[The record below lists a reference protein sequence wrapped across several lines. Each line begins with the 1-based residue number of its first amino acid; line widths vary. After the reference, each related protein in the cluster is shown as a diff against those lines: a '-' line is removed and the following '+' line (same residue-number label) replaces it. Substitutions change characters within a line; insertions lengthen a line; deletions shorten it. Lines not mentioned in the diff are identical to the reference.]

1 MVTSLFI
8 YANGRKN
15 TYKFQNHSYGAC
27 TLIIRRYIHRE
38 ILQRFLWVAGL
49 LFLIYSSE
57 RFVGYLADAA
67 AGKISGSL
75 VFEFLWLKLVSVLPR
90 LLPITIF
97 LAVILTYSRLVS
109 DNEMAILSSSG
120 MSKLELLKIV
130 FSLIVPVCIFIA
142 VISFFVAPWAEVR
155 LEELKARARQEAD
168 ITGIAAGQ
176 FKEFSKGDRVVY
188 VESLSDDKTTMEN
201 IFLQI
206 RQHGKLGV
214 LTSDR
219 AVFEVDEESGNRYI
233 KFEDGR
239 RYVGQPGGLDY
250 RITEYKTYAI
260 LIETPEA
267 VLSSAKRRSSIPTS
281 VLLFSDVARYKA
293 ELQWRASSVFS
304 CMLLSLLAVILSQLS
319 IGEKRYTLIFI
330 SMLIYF
336 IYSNLLG
343 VSKSLLERDEIPSII
358 GLWWVHSLL
367 IISMLILY
375 YLPQI
380 KRHFKQNKDLQV
392 LQGPSIHS

>member
-1 MVTSLFI
+1 M
-8 YANGRKN
+8 
-15 TYKFQNHSYGAC
+15 
-27 TLIIRRYIHRE
+27 
-38 ILQRFLWVAGL
+38 QRFLWVAGL

-57 RFVGYLADAA
+57 KFVDYLAEAA
-67 AGKISGSL
+67 AGKISSSL
-75 VFEFLWLKLVSVLPR
+75 VFQLLWFKLVSVLPK
-90 LLPITIF
+90 LLPVTIF

-109 DNEMAILSSSG
+109 DNEMAILSASG
-120 MSKLELLKIV
+120 MSRLEQLKIV
-130 FSLIVPVCIFIA
+130 SYLIVPVCVFVA
-142 VISFFVAPWAEVR
+142 GISFLVAPWAEVR
-155 LEELKARARQEAD
+155 LEELKTQARQEAD

-219 AVFEVDEESGNRYI
+219 AIFELDEESGNRYI

-260 LIETPEA
+260 LVEANEA
-267 VLSSAKRRSSIPTS
+267 VLKAANRVEAIPTS
-281 VLLFSDVARYKA
+281 ILLFSNVASHKA
-293 ELQWRASSVFS
+293 ELQWRASSILS
-304 CMLLSLLAVILSQLS
+304 CILLSLLAVLLSQLP
-319 IGEKRYTLIFI
+319 IGEKRYVLIFI

-343 VSKSLLERDEIPSII
+343 VSRSLLKHDEIPSII
-358 GLWWVHSLL
+358 GLWWVHALL
-367 IISMLILY
+367 ITAMLVLY

-380 KRHFKQNKDLQV
+380 KRRLKQNNDLQV
-392 LQGPSIHS
+392 LQASE

>member
-1 MVTSLFI
+1 M
-8 YANGRKN
+8 
-15 TYKFQNHSYGAC
+15 
-27 TLIIRRYIHRE
+27 
-38 ILQRFLWVAGL
+38 QRFLWVAGL

-57 RFVGYLADAA
+57 KFVDYLAEAA
-67 AGKISGSL
+67 AGKISSSL
-75 VFEFLWLKLVSVLPR
+75 VFQLLWFKLVSVLPK
-90 LLPITIF
+90 LLPVTIF

-109 DNEMAILSSSG
+109 DNEMAILSASG
-120 MSKLELLKIV
+120 MSKLEQLKIV
-130 FSLIVPVCIFIA
+130 SYLIVPVCVFVA
-142 VISFFVAPWAEVR
+142 GISFLVAPWAEVR
-155 LEELKARARQEAD
+155 LEELKTQARQEAD

-219 AVFEVDEESGNRYI
+219 AIFELDEESGNRYI

-260 LIETPEA
+260 LVEANEA
-267 VLSSAKRRSSIPTS
+267 VLKAANRVEAIPTS
-281 VLLFSDVARYKA
+281 ILLFSNVASHKA
-293 ELQWRASSVFS
+293 ELQWRASSILS
-304 CMLLSLLAVILSQLS
+304 CILLSLLAVLLSQLP
-319 IGEKRYTLIFI
+319 IGEKRYVLIFI

-343 VSKSLLERDEIPSII
+343 VSRSLLKHDEIPSII
-358 GLWWVHSLL
+358 GLWWVHALL
-367 IISMLILY
+367 ITAMLVLY

-380 KRHFKQNKDLQV
+380 KRRLKQNNDLQV
-392 LQGPSIHS
+392 LQASE